1 MKILLSICV
10 ILVSI
15 GISDLNPLLL
25 WEPYR
30 VCINE
35 FANSSPKLFLSIFLS
50 ALFVGVWIAIAL
62 DPKQTVL

>member
-1 MKILLSICV
+1 MKTLLSICV
-10 ILVSI
+10 IAVLI

-35 FANSSPKLFLSIFLS
+35 FAGSSPKLFLGIILS
-50 ALFVGVWIAIAL
+50 VLFVGAWIAY
-62 DPKQTVL
+62 DPQQTVL